1 MVQEI
6 EVSALAQ
13 MRREGAAHL
22 VLDVREPQEVQICVI
37 TDSLCIPMQEIP
49 GQLHRLPQD
58 RPLVVL
64 CHHGARSARV
74 TAYLQQNGFDNAL
87 NLAGGIDAW
96 ARLVESDI
104 RRY

>member
-1 MVQEI
+1 MNEEI
-6 EVSALAQ
+6 DVGTLAQ
-13 MRREGAAHL
+13 MRRDGAAHL
-22 VLDVREPQEVQICVI
+22 VLDVREPQETAICAI
-37 TDSLCIPMQEIP
+37 GDSLCIPMQEIT

-74 TAYLQQNGFDNAL
+74 TAYLRQNGFDNAV

-96 ARLVESDI
+96 AALVEPGMA
-104 RRY
+104 RY